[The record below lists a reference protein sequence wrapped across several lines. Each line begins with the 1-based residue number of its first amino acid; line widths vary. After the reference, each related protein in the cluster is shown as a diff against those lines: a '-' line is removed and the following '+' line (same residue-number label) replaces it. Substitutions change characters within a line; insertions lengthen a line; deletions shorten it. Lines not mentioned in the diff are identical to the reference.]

1 MRTLLFLLA
10 LLAGPALAACV
21 SEGPLEPVGKPKLA
35 GPRCGGRAC
44 PDEIRP

>member
-1 MRTLLFLLA
+1 MRKVLFLLA
-10 LLAGPALAACV
+10 LLAAPALAGCA

-44 PDEIRP
+44 PGEPRP